1 MTIFQADLSVLL
13 GPFGGAVGPRV
24 PVVCLSANSTSNGTV
39 TREVIE
45 VEVTILDGN
54 RQRMIAWTRTFC
66 NLVPGAWSPDT
77 PPRLD
82 GPIVSDMLYV
92 ASVPDGLRELYV
104 STTRFELGLPDLN
117 LTINPGEHTATA
129 HNPLPP
135 GGRFVATQGPWLA
148 AVGGQLGFPPAG
160 PGVP

>member
-1 MTIFQADLSVLL
+1 MFQADLSVLL

-24 PVVCLSANSTSNGTV
+24 PVVCMSTISTGNGLV

-66 NLVPGAWSPDT
+66 NLVPGGWSPNGAA
-77 PPRLD
+77 PRLD
-82 GPIVSDMLYV
+82 GPIVSDLLYV
-92 ASVPDGLRELYV
+92 ASAPNGIRETYV

-117 LTINPGEHTATA
+117 LAITPGQHNPIV

-135 GGRFVATQGPWLA
+135 GRFATTHGPWLA
-148 AVGGQLGFPPAG
+148 AVGGQFRFPPAA